1 MHGVCAMRALQ
12 GDQMKTTAAHESGM
26 NAIAIIGMS
35 VRLPGAE
42 NPAEYWDLLCS
53 GRTAIGNIPED
64 RWNPDRFYHPDP
76 QTPGTTYVRSGGFL
90 RKPLDEFDAAF
101 FGISPRE
108 AIWMDPQQR
117 LLLEVAWEAFED
129 AGVAPDKLG
138 GSSTGVFV
146 GGFTLDSL
154 VLQTSPFNRTK
165 ISSHAATGSSMTM
178 LANRLSYCLDFRG
191 PSMSVDTACSGSLVA
206 FHLACQALRQGECSL
221 ALAGGVNV
229 MLVPHYWIVMSKGHF
244 LAKDGFSKTF
254 DEAADGYARGEG
266 AALVLLKPLEAAL
279 RDNDHIYAI
288 VRGTAVNHDGRTNG
302 IAAPN
307 PDAQEALIRQVYAQ
321 AKVPFD
327 HVRYVEAHGTGTAI
341 GDPIE
346 VSVLGK
352 TFGAGRSGTDRCVI
366 GSAKAAIG
374 HLEAAAGI
382 AGVVKAALCLSH
394 GEIPPQ
400 ANLQAPN
407 SRIAFEDL
415 GLRLPHGREPMPS
428 GDGPAFAG
436 VNSFGYGGSNAHVIL
451 EQSSR

>member
-1 MHGVCAMRALQ
+1 
-12 GDQMKTTAAHESGM
+12 M
-26 NAIAIIGMS
+26 NPANEQPLAIIGMS
-35 VRLPGAE
+35 VRFPGAD
-42 NPAEYWDLLCS
+42 NPSEYWDLLCS
-53 GRTAIGNIPED
+53 GRTAIGNVPED
-64 RWNPDRFYHPDP
+64 RWNPDRFYNPDP
-76 QTPGTTYVRSGGFL
+76 KNPGTTYVRTGGFL
-90 RKPLDEFDAAF
+90 RGAMDEFDAAF

-129 AGVAPDKLG
+129 AGIAPDKLT

-154 VLQTSPFNRTK
+154 LLHSSPFNRSK
-165 ISSHAATGSSMTM
+165 LSSHSATGSSMTM
-178 LANRLSYCLDFRG
+178 LANRLSYCFDFRG
-191 PSMSVDTACSGSLVA
+191 PSMSIDTACSGSLVA
-206 FHLACQALRQGECSL
+206 FHLACQALRQGECTL

-229 MLVPHYWIVMSKGHF
+229 MLVPDYWIVMAKGQF
-244 LAKDGFSKTF
+244 LARDGFSKTF
-254 DEAADGYARGEG
+254 DDAADGYARGEG
-266 AALVLLKPLEAAL
+266 AGLVLLKPLEAAL
-279 RDNDHIYAI
+279 RDHDPIYAV

-307 PDAQEALIRQVYAQ
+307 PDAQEALIRQVYSQ
-321 AKVPFD
+321 ARVPFD
-327 HVRYVEAHGTGTAI
+327 QVRYVEAHGTGTAV

-352 TFGAGRSGTDRCVI
+352 TFGAGRSGNDPCVV

-382 AGVVKAALCLSH
+382 AGVTKAALCLYH

-400 ANLQAPN
+400 ANLQTPN
-407 SRIAFEDL
+407 SKIPFDAL
-415 GLRLPHGREPMPS
+415 GLRVPRNREPMPA
-428 GDGPAFAG
+428 GDGPAYAG

-451 EQSSR
+451 QQPPR